1 VSTAPS
7 LGKPSLPAQVKKA
20 RESLLALLRDLDPQA
35 AKSVEDQRG
44 ARTTKPSVV
53 VVGETNRGKSS
64 LVNALLAKPGLSP
77 VEAEVATATYLV
89 FEHADEW
96 QAQACYPGQ
105 LAPVGFDLDEL
116 DRWVSARH
124 DLPEGQLPPR
134 YVEVS
139 GPVPLLERISVVDTP
154 GVGGLDS
161 AHGELAMEAAAGA
174 TALLFV
180 VDASAPF
187 TAPELRFLTE
197 MADRVETVVFALSKT
212 DQFRGW
218 RQILDA
224 DRALLVEHAPRFAD
238 APIHPVS
245 ARMFELAAKAPNE
258 QAAALLR
265 QKSGVA
271 DLQGAL
277 QELLVGRAAMLG
289 EANTLRALSS
299 ALGEQRVRLAAQERA
314 LTSGES
320 EARALRERR
329 DQLVAD
335 RRSSTKGWQLRMR
348 GEIQRAR
355 VELGHEVSRQV
366 RDAQTHFRQRIEAA
380 TREEL
385 ASLAPQVD
393 AALQS
398 VSQRV
403 SALLAQRVTQVT
415 DAVLA
420 DLFSAEELAV
430 IRGQLARGAGG
441 PTVVLRP
448 PEKRPPTAEDKLLV
462 FMGVSGGAGAAKLVA
477 APFVS
482 AALFTPVVLP
492 ATIVIGLGAGWWM
505 ARTRRHA
512 ADKQHAKQWL
522 IESIAEARSTLDQL
536 VAEQLIEAEQQ
547 LALALDDA
555 LSRRIEA
562 IEAELK
568 ELDTT
573 IKLDEKERARKLS
586 QVRRRA
592 KEVEEGTRQADAF
605 LGRIRALRDRPRQG

>member
-1 VSTAPS
+1 MSTAPS
-7 LGKPSLPAQVKKA
+7 IGKPGLPAQVRKA
-20 RESLLALLRDLDPQA
+20 RESLSALLRDLDSSA
-35 AKSVEDQRG
+35 AAWVERQRG
-44 ARTTKPSVV
+44 ATTGTPSVV

-64 LVNALLAKPGLSP
+64 LVNALLATPGLSP
-77 VEAEVATATYLV
+77 VEAEVATSTYVV
-89 FEHADEW
+89 FEHAEEW

-105 LAPVGFDLDEL
+105 LAPVGFEPAEL
-116 DRWVSARH
+116 ERWASVRH

-134 YVEVS
+134 YVQVA
-139 GPVPLLERISVVDTP
+139 GPVPLLERLSVVDTP

-161 AHGELAMEAAAGA
+161 AHGELAMEAAATA

-187 TAPELRFLTE
+187 TAPELRFLTT

-212 DQFRGW
+212 DQYRGW

-224 DRALLVEHAPRFAD
+224 NRALLAEHAPRFAD
-238 APIHPVS
+238 SPIHPVS
-245 ARMFELAAKAPNE
+245 ARMFELAATAPNE
-258 QAAALLR
+258 QAAAMLR
-265 QKSGVA
+265 EKSGVA
-271 DLQGAL
+271 ELQAAL
-277 QELLVGRAAMLG
+277 QELLVGRSAMLG

-299 ALGEQRVRLAAQERA
+299 ALGEQRAALAARERA
-314 LTSGES
+314 LSSGES
-320 EARALRERR
+320 EAQRLRERR
-329 DQLVAD
+329 DQLVTD
-335 RRSSTKGWQLRMR
+335 RRSSTKGWQLRLR
-348 GEIQRAR
+348 GEVQRAR
-355 VELGHEVSRQV
+355 VELGHEVSRQM
-366 RDAQTHFRQRIEAA
+366 REGQAHFRQRIDAA
-380 TREEL
+380 AKEEL
-385 ASLAPQVD
+385 AGLPGQVD
-393 AALQS
+393 AALQA

-403 SALLAQRVTQVT
+403 SGLLAQRVNQVT
-415 DAVLA
+415 DSVLA
-420 DLFSAEELAV
+420 DLFSDEELAV
-430 IRGQLARGAGG
+430 IRSQFARAGG
-441 PTVVLRP
+441 PPVVLRP
-448 PEKRPPTAEDKLLV
+448 PDRRPPTAEDKLLV

-522 IESIAEARSTLDQL
+522 IESIADARSTLDQL

-547 LALALDDA
+547 LSLALDDA

-573 IKLDEKERARKLS
+573 IRMGEKERTTKLA
-586 QVRRRA
+586 QVSRRV
-592 KEVEEGTRQADAF
+592 KEVEEGQGQAERF
-605 LGRIRALRDRPRQG
+605 LDRIRALRDRPRQG

>member
-1 VSTAPS
+1 MSTAPS

-44 ARTTKPSVV
+44 ARTAKPSVV

-77 VEAEVATATYLV
+77 VDAEVATSTYLV

-96 QAQACYPGQ
+96 RAQACYPGQ
-105 LAPVGFDLDEL
+105 LAPVGFELDEL
-116 DRWVSARH
+116 ERWVSARH

-187 TAPELRFLTE
+187 TAPELRFLAT

-224 DRALLVEHAPRFAD
+224 DRELLAEHAPRFAD

-258 QAAALLR
+258 QAAAMLR

-271 DLQGAL
+271 ELQGAL

-289 EANTLRALSS
+289 EANTLRALAS
-299 ALGEQRVRLAAQERA
+299 ALGEQGARLAAQERA

-348 GEIQRAR
+348 GEVQRAR
-355 VELGHEVSRQV
+355 VELGHEVSRRM

-380 TREEL
+380 NREEL

-398 VSQRV
+398 VSQRM
-403 SALLAQRVTQVT
+403 SGLLAQRVTQVT

-441 PTVVLRP
+441 PAVVLRP

-586 QVRRRA
+586 QVKRRV